1 MKNEELGLIRQLVGF
16 ANNYGYD
23 YDLRVEVVEETT
35 NHVKIRTINDE
46 DETDVT
52 ALVRVL
58 GSFKYLDDGKERER
72 TLLGVK
78 YDDPTTASPPER
90 VVEASGI
97 SLFGAL
103 YLV

>member
-1 MKNEELGLIRQLVGF
+1 MKNEDLNLIRQLVGF

-23 YDLRVEVVEETT
+23 YDLRVEIVEKTT
-35 NHVKIRTINDE
+35 NHVKIRSINDE

-58 GSFKYLDDGKERER
+58 GSFKYLDDGKEIES
-72 TLLGVK
+72 TLLGIK
-78 YDDPTTASPPER
+78 DDNRER

-97 SLFGAL
+97 ALFGAL